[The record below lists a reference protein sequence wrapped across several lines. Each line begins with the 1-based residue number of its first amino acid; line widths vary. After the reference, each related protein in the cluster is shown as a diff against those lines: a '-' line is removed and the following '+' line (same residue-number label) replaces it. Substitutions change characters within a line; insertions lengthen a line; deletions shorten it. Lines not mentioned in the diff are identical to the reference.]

1 MRFGIAGKRDEGKK
15 RSETVLLIRT
25 RMRWGAKQG
34 NTSTEFVIGQEEGS
48 LGKCVILTRMRWGT
62 KQGNKT

>member
-1 MRFGIAGKRDEGKK
+1 
-15 RSETVLLIRT
+15 
-25 RMRWGAKQG
+25 MRWGAKQG

-62 KQGNKT
+62 KQGNTSTEFVIGQKEG